1 LRIASST
8 STLSLRLVSILVSK
22 VMFGLDIKYI
32 LTISGYAPVTF
43 PGITEAVEAGNFTL
57 AEEWV
62 KKTAAA
68 IRVAGNIIKT

>member
-1 LRIASST
+1 VST
-8 STLSLRLVSILVSK
+8 ALFGFVVKDLLIL
-22 VMFGLDIKYI
+22 L
-32 LTISGYAPVTF
+32 GYAPVTF
-43 PGITEAVEAGNFTL
+43 PGITEAVEAGNYTL

>member
-1 LRIASST
+1 MSIRGRNCLPLIADC
-8 STLSLRLVSILVSK
+8 LA
-22 VMFGLDIKYI
+22 
-32 LTISGYAPVTF
+32 GYAPVTF
-43 PGITEAVEAGNFTL
+43 PGITEAVDAGNYTL

>member
-1 LRIASST
+1 
-8 STLSLRLVSILVSK
+8 
-22 VMFGLDIKYI
+22 MFGLDIKYI

-43 PGITEAVEAGNFTL
+43 PGITEAVDAGNFTL

>member
-1 LRIASST
+1 L
-8 STLSLRLVSILVSK
+8 
-22 VMFGLDIKYI
+22 FGLVVENV
-32 LTISGYAPVTF
+32 LTLLGYAPVTF

>member
-1 LRIASST
+1 ML
-8 STLSLRLVSILVSK
+8 
-22 VMFGLDIKYI
+22 
-32 LTISGYAPVTF
+32 GYAPVTF

-62 KKTAAA
+62 KKTTAA